1 MKMYGIGKMLAD
13 REITVT
19 ALAQE
24 VGVNRQKIQYWLD
37 NNADVYAH
45 VDEKTGI
52 VLKITANPETK
63 VLYERAEEEVK

>member
-1 MKMYGIGKMLAD
+1 MKMYGIGKMLTD

-24 VGVNRQKIQYWLD
+24 LGVNRQKIQYWLD

-45 VDEKTGI
+45 VDEKSGI
-52 VLKITANPETK
+52 VTKITASPKTK
-63 VLYERAEEEVK
+63 VLYERTEEEVK